1 MCLCGDIIAFTV
13 FLVVIII
20 VVVGVVIIIIGV
32 VIIVVIVIIV
42 VVFHLSKL
50 YMLPFQTEISSL
62 LVCFCSFDSSCP
74 KLEKIIFY
82 RKCLYC
88 IVLTQKI
95 FCTLNGM
102 YLDITVVEQ

>member
-20 VVVGVVIIIIGV
+20 VVVVGV
-32 VIIVVIVIIV
+32 VIIVVIVVIVII

-50 YMLPFQTEISSL
+50 YMLPFQSEISSL